1 MDFLPQTE
9 AGRRKSW
16 AIGIKRKKK
25 KKKRAFKQ

>member
-25 KKKRAFKQ
+25 KKRAFKQ